1 MQKADI
7 LINMDKRKFS
17 LGFSTLDKE
26 IAIEEL
32 PIKGTLPTWLS
43 GTLIRNGPA
52 KFEVGKK
59 KLRHW
64 FDGFAMLHKFSFQNG
79 KVSYAN
85 KFLESKAY
93 KYSKEK
99 GEISYSEF
107 ATDPCRSI
115 FKRFA
120 QMFSP
125 RPTDNAN
132 VNISRISNEFVALT
146 EIPLPIEFDPQTLQT
161 VGVSKYDDKLKG
173 IITTAH
179 PHYDFE
185 RKEGINYLTHFS
197 ALNSYNVYRIPRG
210 SKKRE
215 TIGTIPAKEPAYMHS
230 FGITQNYVVLAE
242 YPFVINP
249 LSLLLSGKPFIEN
262 FKWKPSNGTNF
273 LLVDRKTG
281 KLKGRYSTEAFFAFH
296 HINAFEENGKVIID
310 IVAYPNTDI
319 VQSLY
324 LDVLRGDVNKKM
336 ISAGELRRYE
346 ISFSDSSVKYQTLS
360 DDPIE
365 LPRINY
371 ELSNTKNYRFVYGT
385 GSERNNPDNFLDRL
399 VKIDIKERS
408 SKTWKE
414 DECYPGEPVFISS
427 LNATKED
434 EGVIIS
440 VVLNAKKGN
449 SFMLILDAG
458 SFAEVAR
465 AEVPHHIPF
474 GFHGQF
480 YKI

>member
-1 MQKADI
+1 M
-7 LINMDKRKFS
+7 NNRRFS
-17 LGFSTLDKE
+17 LGFSTLNKE

-32 PIKGTLPTWLS
+32 PIKGNLPAWLS

-59 KLRHW
+59 RLRHW
-64 FDGFAMLHKFSFQNG
+64 FDGFAMLHKFSFQQG

-93 KYSKEK
+93 KYTREK
-99 GEISYSEF
+99 GEIGYSEF

-132 VNISRISNEFVALT
+132 VNISRIANEFVALT
-146 EIPLPIEFDPQTLQT
+146 EISLPIEFDPKTLQT

-173 IITTAH
+173 TITTAH

-197 ALNSYNVYRIPRG
+197 AKNSYNVYRIPRG

-215 TIGTIPAKEPAYMHS
+215 TIGTILVKEPAYMHS
-230 FGITQNYVVLAE
+230 FGITQNYVVLVE
-242 YPFVINP
+242 YPFIINP
-249 LSLLLSGKPFIEN
+249 LGLLLCGKPFIEN
-262 FKWKPSNGTNF
+262 FKWKPDKGTHF
-273 LLVDRKTG
+273 LLLDRKTG
-281 KLKGRYSTEAFFAFH
+281 KLRGRYATKAFFAFH
-296 HINAFEENGKVIID
+296 HINAFEEDGKVFVDII
-310 IVAYPNTDI
+310 AYPNTEI
-319 VQSLY
+319 IQSLY
-324 LDVLRGDVNKKM
+324 LDVLRGDTDKNMV
-336 ISAGELRRYE
+336 SAGEFRRYE
-346 ISFSDSSVKYQTLS
+346 VTFSDSSVKYEIIS
-360 DDPIE
+360 EEPIE

-371 ELSNTKNYRFVYGT
+371 ERANTKNYRFVYGV
-385 GSERNNPDNFLDRL
+385 GSDKNNPDNFLDRL
-399 VKIDIKERS
+399 VKIDIQGRT
-408 SKTWKE
+408 SKSWKE
-414 DECYPGEPVFISS
+414 ERCYPGEPVFISS
-427 LNATKED
+427 PNATKED

-449 SFMLILDAG
+449 SFLLILDAG
-458 SFAEVAR
+458 SFAEVAM

-480 YKI
+480 YKD